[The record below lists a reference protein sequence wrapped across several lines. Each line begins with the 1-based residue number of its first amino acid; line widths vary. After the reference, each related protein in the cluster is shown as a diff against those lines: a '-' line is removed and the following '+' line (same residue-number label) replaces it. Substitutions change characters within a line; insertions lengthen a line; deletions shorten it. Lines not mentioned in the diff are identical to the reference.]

1 MFDELQT
8 WWQSTTPE
16 MQAALQEGSVVIA
29 ALLIGYFLGA
39 MVARI
44 LAARRFDAALRL
56 PGSSPP
62 DPPHPT
68 LSPPRGR
75 GHGEGDAEAKHG
87 ITPTAIA
94 GFLVCLSV
102 WAVAAWWVARNHGQ
116 VELAST
122 LGLIIA
128 RTWGLA
134 ALLVAFLTLGSLL
147 ARRLVDCLHGLP
159 PEESV
164 ASPARSAPAVIH
176 RGIAGAVGA
185 GAYVLVLLLV
195 LLVAADSFDWPLTRS
210 ASLALWQFAQQLL
223 AAVAALFIAHLG
235 ARWARD
241 MVTLEGAAS
250 PEKRVGQYT
259 AAAIVA
265 ATTVLAVAVLLFG
278 AGVLM
283 GVAAL
288 VVLGFLLWSVRGHL
302 PDVTAGLQLRAHKVV
317 EVRLDGAPWQVAEI
331 GLLTTVLGRAGDFC
345 RLQNR
350 AVLEASLHGT
360 PS

>member
-1 MFDELQT
+1 MLDELQT

-16 MQAALQEGSVVIA
+16 TQAALQDVSVVIA
-29 ALLIGYFLGA
+29 ALFIGYFLGA

-44 LAARRFDAALRL
+44 LRARRFDAALRL

-62 DPPHPT
+62 DP
-68 LSPPRGR
+68 
-75 GHGEGDAEAKHG
+75 EANRG

-94 GFLVCLSV
+94 GFLVCMSV
-102 WAVAAWWVARNHGQ
+102 WAGAAWWVAQKHGQ

-122 LGLIIA
+122 LKLIIT

-134 ALLVAFLTLGSLL
+134 TLLVAFLTMGSLL
-147 ARRLVDCLHGLP
+147 ARRLIDCLQGLP
-159 PEESV
+159 SEESN
-164 ASPARSAPAVIH
+164 ASPSRSAAAIPH
-176 RGIAGAVGA
+176 RGIASAVGA
-185 GAYVLVLLLV
+185 GAYVLVLVLV

-210 ASLALWQFAQQLL
+210 ASAALWQFAQQLL
-223 AAVAALFIAHLG
+223 AAVSALFIGGLG

-241 MVTLEGAAS
+241 IVTLEGAAS

-265 ATTVLAVAVLLFG
+265 TTTVLAVAVLLFG
-278 AGVLM
+278 SGVLM

-288 VVLGFLLWSVRGHL
+288 VVVGFLLWSVRGHL
-302 PDVTAGLQLRAHKVV
+302 PDVSAGLQLRAHKVV
-317 EVRLDGAPWQVAEI
+317 EVQLDGAPWQVAEI

-345 RLQNR
+345 RLKNR